1 MDSTPRPCLE
11 PTLPAIITSRRAGG
25 LAAAAAIAL
34 TLTACSSA
42 TSSSPSS
49 APASP
54 AAAQG
59 TASPAA
65 ASGGTY
71 NLGLITPTGGINPL
85 TTTQYDTMF
94 AVGLASAQLV
104 NATPSGRLV
113 PQLASAWTQ
122 APNKLSWT
130 FTLRPGLKFSN
141 GAALTAKDVV
151 STIDA
156 IISPTSQSPAA
167 SSFAGIL
174 KSVTGS
180 GTTVVFHL
188 AEPYSDFPYL
198 LTGANTWILPA
209 GTNAANWINDPVGA
223 GQFILE
229 KYTAG
234 QGITYKKNPYYWDAS
249 AVKLA
254 GVNATFYS
262 SDQSELLAFQSGQ
275 IDQIDSSPAAEA
287 ALGTSDRQERAGF
300 TKFDGLT
307 FNVDKAPFNSVAARQ
322 AVAWAL
328 DRPAIV
334 KTVYGGE
341 ATIGNDVATF
351 PDYSVQPQGLTARSQ
366 NLAEVKKLLGNQVI
380 SFTITTYTDEQTYAQ
395 LIQQELDATGNFKV
409 SLDVQTEAA
418 YYANGSTSP
427 WLAAP
432 VTLTDWADRLPSQL
446 YSLIYVASSGW
457 SASHYSSSS
466 LGTLVNQLEGSS
478 SATQRQSL
486 VNQIAT
492 IEWTDV
498 PVIIAAFE
506 ESDVYVSNAVQGTFP
521 NGLQFSGGFDFRG
534 ITVSS

>member
-1 MDSTPRPCLE
+1 
-11 PTLPAIITSRRAGG
+11 LPALFTLRRAGR
-25 LAAAAAIAL
+25 LATAVAAIAL
-34 TLTACSSA
+34 TLSACSSS
-42 TSSSPSS
+42 TSSSSS
-49 APASP
+49 ASTQA
-54 AAAQG
+54 
-59 TASPAA
+59 TASA

-71 NLGLITPTGGINPL
+71 NIGLITPTGGIDPL

-104 NATPSGRLV
+104 NATPNGQLK
-113 PQLASAWTQ
+113 PQLASSWTQ
-122 APNKLSWT
+122 AANKLSWT

-141 GAALTAKDVV
+141 GQPLTATDVV
-151 STIDA
+151 STFDSIL
-156 IISPTSQSPAA
+156 SPTSQSPAA
-167 SSFAGIL
+167 SSFTGIL

-180 GTTVVFHL
+180 GTSVVFHL

-209 GTNAANWINDPVGA
+209 GFRDTNWINDPVGA
-223 GQFILE
+223 GQFTLE

-249 AVKLA
+249 AVKLS
-254 GVNATFYS
+254 GVNVTFYS
-262 SDQSELLAFQSGQ
+262 SDQSVLLAFQSGQ
-275 IDQIDSSPAAEA
+275 IDQIDSDPAAA
-287 ALGTSDRQERAGF
+287 AVLGSSYRQQRSGF
-300 TKFDGLT
+300 VKFDGLT
-307 FNVDKAPFNSVAARQ
+307 FNVTKAPFNDVAVRQ

-328 DRPAIV
+328 NRAAIV
-334 KTVYGGE
+334 KTVYAGE
-341 ATIGNDVATF
+341 ATIGNDFATF
-351 PDYSVQPQGLTARSQ
+351 PDYAVQPTGLTSRSA
-366 NLAEVKKLLGNQVI
+366 NLTKVKQLLGSRVI

-395 LIQQELDATGNFKV
+395 LIQQELEATGSFKV
-409 SLDVQTEAA
+409 SLDVLTEAA

-432 VTLTDWADRLPSQL
+432 VTLTDWADRLPAQL

-457 SASHYSSSS
+457 SASHYSNTQ
-466 LGTLVNQLEGSS
+466 LGTLVNQFEASS

-486 VNQIAT
+486 ANQIAT

-506 ESDVYVSNAVQGTFP
+506 ESDVYVSKAVQGNFP

-534 ITVSS
+534 ITVASS

>member
-1 MDSTPRPCLE
+1 
-11 PTLPAIITSRRAGG
+11 LPAIVTPRGAAG
-25 LAAAAAIAL
+25 LAAAAALAL
-34 TLTACSSA
+34 TLTACASA
-42 TSSSPSS
+42 TSSPSTAPVSS
-49 APASP
+49 AGGQGSAS
-54 AAAQG
+54 AAAV
-59 TASPAA
+59 A
-65 ASGGTY
+65 GGTY

-104 NATPSGRLV
+104 NATPTGQLV
-113 PQLASAWTQ
+113 PQLATSWTQ
-122 APNKLSWT
+122 APDKLSWT
-130 FTLRPGLKFSN
+130 FALRPGLKFSN

-151 STIDA
+151 STLDA

-180 GTTVVFHL
+180 GSTVVFHL

-287 ALGTSDRQERAGF
+287 ALGSSDRQERAGF

-328 DRPAIV
+328 DRPAIA

-351 PDYSVQPQGLTARSQ
+351 PDYSVQPKGLTARSQ
-366 NLAEVKKLLGNQVI
+366 NLAEVKKLLGSTVI

-409 SLDVQTEAA
+409 SLDVLTEAA

-457 SASHYSSSS
+457 SASHYSNAS
-466 LGTLVNQLEGSS
+466 LGTLVNQLESTS
-478 SATQRQSL
+478 SAAQRQSL

-492 IEWTDV
+492 VEWTDV
-498 PVIIAAFE
+498 PVVVAAFE
-506 ESDVYVSNAVQGTFP
+506 ESDVYLSNAVQGTFP

>member
-1 MDSTPRPCLE
+1 MPALITP
-11 PTLPAIITSRRAGG
+11 RRAGG

-42 TSSSPSS
+42 TSSSSGPSTTAGS
-49 APASP
+49 TS
-54 AAAQG
+54 AAA
-59 TASPAA
+59 AS

-71 NLGLITPTGGINPL
+71 NIGLITPTAAINPL

-94 AVGLASAQLV
+94 AVGLASAQLIIE
-104 NATPSGRLV
+104 NPDGKLE
-113 PQLASAWTQ
+113 PQLATSWSEA
-122 APNKLSWT
+122 ANKLSWT
-130 FTLRPGLKFSN
+130 FNLRPGLKFSN
-141 GAALTAKDVV
+141 GQPLTAKDVV
-151 STIDA
+151 STFDS
-156 IISPTSQSPAA
+156 IISPSSQSPAQ

-174 KSVTGS
+174 KSVTAGPGDTS
-180 GTTVVFHL
+180 VIFKL
-188 AEPYSDFPYL
+188 DEPYSDFPYL

-209 GTNAANWINDPVGA
+209 GFNASNWINDPVGA
-223 GQFILE
+223 GQFTLE
-229 KYTAG
+229 KYTPG
-234 QGITYKKNPYYWDAS
+234 EGITYKKNPYYWDAS

-254 GVNATFYS
+254 AVNVTFYS

-275 IDQIDSSPAAEA
+275 IDQLNDVDSAEIA
-287 ALGTSDRQERAGF
+287 ALGTTYRQEHSGF

-307 FNVDKAPFNSVAARQ
+307 FDINKAPFNNLAVRQ

-328 DRPAIV
+328 NRSAIV

-341 ATIGNDVATF
+341 ATIGDDFATF
-351 PDYSVQPQGLTARSQ
+351 PDYAVQPKGITPRSQ
-366 NLAEVKKLLGNQVI
+366 NLSEVKKLLGNRVI

-409 SLDVQTEAA
+409 SLDVMTEAA

-432 VTLTDWADRLPSQL
+432 VTLTDWADRLPAQL

-457 SASHYSSSS
+457 SASHYSNTQ
-466 LGTLVNQLEGSS
+466 LGDLVNKFEATS
-478 SATQRQSL
+478 SATERQTL
-486 VNQIAT
+486 ANQIAQ

-506 ESDVYVSNAVQGTFP
+506 ESDVYVSNSVHGNFP
-521 NGLQFSGGFDFRG
+521 NGLSFSGGFDLRG
-534 ITVSS
+534 ITVTSS

>member
-1 MDSTPRPCLE
+1 MPALITP
-11 PTLPAIITSRRAGG
+11 RRAGG

-42 TSSSPSS
+42 TSSSSPPSS
-49 APASP
+49 SSTAPGS
-54 AAAQG
+54 
-59 TASPAA
+59 TASAAA

-71 NLGLITPTGGINPL
+71 NIGLITPTTAINPL

-94 AVGLASAQLV
+94 AVGLASAQLIIE
-104 NATPSGRLV
+104 NPDGKLE
-113 PQLASAWTQ
+113 PQLATSWTQ
-122 APNKLSWT
+122 AANKLSWT
-130 FTLRPGLKFSN
+130 FNLRPGLKFSN
-141 GAALTAKDVV
+141 GQPLTAKDVV
-151 STIDA
+151 STFDA
-156 IISPTSQSPAA
+156 IISPTSQSPAQ
-167 SSFAGIL
+167 SSFTGVL
-174 KSVTGS
+174 KSVTAGPGDTS
-180 GTTVVFHL
+180 VIFNL

-209 GTNAANWINDPVGA
+209 GFNASNWISDPVGA

-229 KYTAG
+229 KYTPG
-234 QGITYKKNPYYWDAS
+234 EGITYKKNPDYWDAS

-254 GVNATFYS
+254 GVNVTFYS

-275 IDQIDSSPAAEA
+275 IDQIDSDPAVQA
-287 ALGTSDRQERAGF
+287 ALGSSDRQERSGF

-307 FNVDKAPFNSVAARQ
+307 FDTDKAPFNSVAVRQ

-328 DRPAIV
+328 NRAAIV

-341 ATIGNDVATF
+341 ATVGNDFATF
-351 PDYSVQPQGLTARSQ
+351 PDYAVQPKGLTARSA
-366 NLAEVKKLLGNQVI
+366 NLAEVKKLLGSQVI
-380 SFTITTYTDEQTYAQ
+380 SFTITTYTDEQTYAE

-409 SLDVQTEAA
+409 SLDVLTEAA

-432 VTLTDWADRLPSQL
+432 VTLTDWADRLPAQL

-457 SASHYSSSS
+457 SASHYSDTQ
-466 LGTLVNQLEGSS
+466 LGSLVNQFEATS
-478 SATQRQSL
+478 SAPQRQTL
-486 VNQIAT
+486 ANQIAT

-506 ESDVYVSNAVQGTFP
+506 ESDVYLSSAVQGTFP
-521 NGLQFSGGFDFRG
+521 NGLQFSGGFDLRG
-534 ITVSS
+534 ITVSSS

>member
-1 MDSTPRPCLE
+1 MN
-11 PTLPAIITSRRAGG
+11 SRRAGG

-42 TSSSPSS
+42 ASSPPSAPAAPAGSS
-49 APASP
+49 APS
-54 AAAQG
+54 
-59 TASPAA
+59 SA

-71 NLGLITPTGGINPL
+71 NIGLITPTGGIDPL
-85 TTTQYDTMF
+85 TTAQSATQF

-104 NATPSGRLV
+104 IENTSGTIE
-113 PQLASAWTQ
+113 PQLAQSWTQ
-122 APNKLSWT
+122 SANKLSWT

-141 GAALTAKDVV
+141 GQPLTAKDVV
-151 STIDA
+151 STFDSIL
-156 IISPTSQSPAA
+156 SPSSESPAS

-180 GTTVVFHL
+180 GTSVVFHL
-188 AEPYSDFPYL
+188 DEAYSDFPHL

-209 GTNAANWINDPVGA
+209 GFKDTNWINDPVGA

-234 QGITYKKNPYYWDAS
+234 QGITYKKNPNYWDAA
-249 AVKLA
+249 AVKLSA
-254 GVNATFYS
+254 VNVTFYS
-262 SDQSELLAFQSGQ
+262 SEQSELLAFQSGQ
-275 IDQIDSSPAAEA
+275 IDQINSFPAAAA
-287 ALGTSDRQERAGF
+287 ALGTSYRQQRSGF
-300 TKFDGLT
+300 TKFDALT
-307 FNVDKAPFNSVAARQ
+307 FNVEAAPFNSVAVRQ

-328 DRPAIV
+328 NRPAIAA
-334 KTVYGGE
+334 TVYGGE
-341 ATIGNDVATF
+341 ATVGNDVATF
-351 PDYSVQPQGLTARSQ
+351 PDYAVQPKGLTARSQ

-395 LIQQELDATGNFKV
+395 LIQQELDATGDFKV
-409 SLDVQTEAA
+409 SLDVLTEAA

-432 VTLTDWADRLPSQL
+432 VTLTDWAERLPSQL

-457 SASHYSSSS
+457 SASHYSNTQ
-466 LGTLVNQLEGSS
+466 LGTLVNQFEASS
-478 SATQRQSL
+478 SAPQRQSL
-486 VNQIAT
+486 ANQIAT

-506 ESDVYVSNAVQGTFP
+506 ETDVYLGHAVQGSFP
-521 NGLQFSGGFDFRG
+521 NGLDFPGGFDFRG
-534 ITVSS
+534 IAVTSS

>member
-1 MDSTPRPCLE
+1 MPALF
-11 PTLPAIITSRRAGG
+11 TLRRAGG
-25 LAAAAAIAL
+25 FASAVAAIAL
-34 TLTACSSA
+34 TLSACASS
-42 TSSSPSS
+42 TSSSSS
-49 APASP
+49 ASAQAS
-54 AAAQG
+54 
-59 TASPAA
+59 A

-71 NLGLITPTGGINPL
+71 NLGLITPSSGIDPL

-94 AVGLASAQLV
+94 VVGLASAQLV
-104 NATPSGRLV
+104 NTNASGQLE
-113 PQLASAWTQ
+113 PQLASSWTQ
-122 APNKLSWT
+122 SAGKLSWT

-141 GAALTAKDVV
+141 GQPLTAKDVV
-151 STIDA
+151 STFDA
-156 IISPTSQSPAA
+156 ILSPTSQSPAA

-180 GTTVVFHL
+180 GTSVVFHL
-188 AEPYSDFPYL
+188 AAPYADFPYL
-198 LTGANTWILPA
+198 LSGANTWILPA
-209 GTNAANWINDPVGA
+209 GTKDTTWINDPVGA

-229 KYTAG
+229 KYTPG

-254 GVNATFYS
+254 GVNVTFYS

-275 IDQIDSSPAAEA
+275 IDQIDSVPAAVA
-287 ALGTSDRQERAGF
+287 VLGSKYRQQQAGYV
-300 TKFDGLT
+300 KFDALT
-307 FNVDKAPFNSVAARQ
+307 FDVDKAPFNDVAVRQ

-328 DRPAIV
+328 NRSAIV
-334 KTVYGGE
+334 QTVYAGK

-366 NLAEVKKLLGNQVI
+366 NLSEVKKLLGSRVI

-409 SLDVQTEAA
+409 SLDVQPEAQ

-432 VTLTDWADRLPSQL
+432 VTLTDWAERLPAQL

-457 SASHYSSSS
+457 SASHYSNSQ
-466 LGTLVNQLEGSS
+466 LGSLVNQFEATS
-478 SATQRQSL
+478 SAAQRQTL
-486 VNQIAT
+486 ANQIAT

-506 ESDVYVSNAVQGTFP
+506 QSDVYLSNAVQGTFP

-534 ITVSS
+534 ITVASS